1 MAWLEWN
8 SCLLPPGSHVQV
20 KKTTFHSPVK
30 VLGDHP
36 VEEKKEGEK
45 EEEDSDQHCSQAQLL
60 LALALVAGR
69 NWADCLSLSLIAP
82 P

>member
-1 MAWLEWN
+1 MEF
-8 SCLLPPGSHVQV
+8 LPSPTWITHSS
-20 KKTTFHSPVK
+20 KKHYFFHSPVK

-45 EEEDSDQHCSQAQLL
+45 EEEDSDQHCSQVQLL